1 MYYFCYFYEFKI
13 NNYFT
18 LYIFNFLNFTSLI
31 FNLFISLDVI
41 LILKM
46 ITSVIET
53 SIR

>member
-1 MYYFCYFYEFKI
+1 MYYSCYFYEFKI

-31 FNLFISLDVI
+31 FFNLFILLDVI

-46 ITSVIET
+46 ITSVL
-53 SIR
+53 